1 MKSTTRIENRSR
13 ILTYLLALFFMVI
26 PLDYV
31 LPHIGNATVL
41 TPIGLIISAFA
52 AFGIFGKRTTMD
64 LYQLVILWL
73 IVLSIAGILWA
84 QDGNRARAQAVSFSA
99 TAIMYFLLFCY
110 SFSKKE
116 ITIFENASILGGI
129 LLVLYVLTQADLDA
143 VYAGYRLHF
152 SKIGSDFFSDPNG
165 LAARLV
171 FPFVFTM
178 KRILEKGRLLVK
190 LLLILALAGMFY
202 VFFLTGSRASMIA
215 LAMICLIILL
225 GVMND
230 KRSGAFVAI
239 VLIFSL
245 ALVVAPKILPEHI
258 FERIFSIDKYKE
270 VTEIEDDRFGIWKN
284 VMLEVFPKSPIWGHG
299 TGNSAVALSEVYG
312 RIKAVHNSWLVML
325 ADLGILGFF
334 PWIVFTVSRISQAA
348 GIRRRDPYVFAALI
362 GVLIMAATLDA
373 AREKFL
379 WNGFLYVHMI
389 YIMNKMEKQKGYIET
404 VKIVE
409 EE

>member
-1 MKSTTRIENRSR
+1 MEGSIKIENRSKT
-13 ILTYLLALFFMVI
+13 ITYLLALFFMVI

-41 TPIGLIISAFA
+41 TPIGLIICAFA
-52 AFGIFGKRTTMD
+52 AFGVLGKRATLD
-64 LYQLVILWL
+64 SFQLVLLWL
-73 IVLSIAGILWA
+73 MVLTITGMLWA
-84 QDGNRARAQAVSFSA
+84 EDANSARSQGISFAS

-215 LAMICLIILL
+215 LAMICLILLL

-299 TGNSAVALSEVYG
+299 TGNSAIVLKTVYG
-312 RIKAVHNSWLVML
+312 HVKAIHNSWLVML

-334 PWIVFTVSRISQAA
+334 PWVIFTISRISQAFNM
-348 GIRRRDPYVFAALI
+348 RRRDLYALAALL
-362 GVLIMAATLDA
+362 GVLIMAVTLDA
-373 AREKFL
+373 TREKYL
-379 WNGFLYVHMI
+379 WNGFLYVHMVYMI
-389 YIMNKMEKQKGYIET
+389 NTDKQEKQYSVDIRKKG
-404 VKIVE
+404 
-409 EE
+409 

>member
-1 MKSTTRIENRSR
+1 MERAIKIENRSKV
-13 ILTYLLALFFMVI
+13 LTYLLALFFMVI

-52 AFGIFGKRTTMD
+52 AFGVLGKRATMD
-64 LYQLVILWL
+64 SFQLVVLWL
-73 IVLSIAGILWA
+73 IVLTITGMLWA
-84 QDGNRARAQAVSFSA
+84 KDINSARAQAFSFSA
-99 TAIMYFLLFCY
+99 TAIMYFLLFFY

-116 ITIFENASILGGI
+116 IRLFENASILGGI

-143 VYAGYRLHF
+143 VYAGYRLKF
-152 SKIGSDFFSDPNG
+152 SSIGSEFFSDPNG

-178 KRILEKGRLLVK
+178 KRLLEKGNLLVK
-190 LLLILALAGMFY
+190 AILLMSLAGMFY
-202 VFFLTGSRASMIA
+202 VFFLTGSRAAMIS
-215 LAMICLIILL
+215 LAMICLIVLL

-245 ALVVAPKILPEHI
+245 ALIIAPMILPEHI
-258 FERIFSIDKYKE
+258 FERIFNIDKYKE
-270 VTEIEDDRFGIWKN
+270 VTEIEGDRIDIWKN

-299 TGNSAVALSEVYG
+299 TGNSSVALKEVYG
-312 RIKAVHNSWLVML
+312 NLKAVHNSWLVFL

-334 PWIVFTVSRISQAA
+334 PWVVFTISRISQAYNM
-348 GIRRRDPYVFAALI
+348 RQKNPYAFAALI
-362 GVLIMAATLDA
+362 GVLIMAVTLDA
-373 AREKFL
+373 TREKYL

-389 YIMNKMEKQKGYIET
+389 YMMNTKKQHSVEIE
-404 VKIVE
+404 E
-409 EE
+409 RG